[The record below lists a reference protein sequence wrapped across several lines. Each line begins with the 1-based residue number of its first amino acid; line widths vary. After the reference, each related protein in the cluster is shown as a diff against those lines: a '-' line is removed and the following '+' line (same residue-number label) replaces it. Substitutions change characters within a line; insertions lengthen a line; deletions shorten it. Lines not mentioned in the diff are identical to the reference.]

1 MQLRVELNFA
11 KFKKWRNKLML
22 HICMQRNISRL
33 IVRKPLLIVII
44 YKDNYEP
51 VSVLFISSC
60 PITEDVNI
68 DSFEGCITVS
78 GRIVIVDTKSLNV
91 PNWLCP
97 SLEPSKNSKD
107 CTLLLTQESR

>member
-33 IVRKPLLIVII
+33 IIKKPLLIVII

-51 VSVLFISSC
+51 VLVMFISSC

-68 DSFEGCITVS
+68 DSVEGCITVS
-78 GRIVIVDTKSLNV
+78 VRIVIVDTESLNV
-91 PNWLCP
+91 PNWLCAP
-97 SLEPSKNSKD
+97 LEPSKNTND
-107 CTLLLTQESR
+107 CTLPLTRESR